1 VGILDAVKTT
11 LAGVTMAVIFGLSF
25 MFTKNALSFTRPFEF
40 LAFRFG
46 ISTVFILM
54 LLGLKVIKL
63 RRKPYRKLLLVAVF
77 QPVLYFIFETLGLSR
92 IPSSEAGIIIAT
104 IPIAVAI
111 LSPIFLR
118 EYPRVPQ
125 IPFLVSSVFGVIF
138 MVGMNSLQGDLLG
151 DLLVLGAVLMAASYN
166 IASRKFSKE
175 FKPEETTFVMML
187 TGGLTF
193 NVLALIDGIDYS
205 KLLIPTVLIGAMY
218 LGIFS
223 SVTAFFLINYMLT
236 KVSPVQSS
244 IFANL
249 TTVVS
254 VLAGTLIR
262 QEQLHW
268 YHLLGMAMILL
279 GTWGVNYVGFKTK
292 TRKEKELT

>member
-1 VGILDAVKTT
+1 VDILDVVKTT

-25 MFTKNALSFTRPFEF
+25 MFTKNALSFVRPFEF

-46 ISTVFILM
+46 VSTVFILM

-63 RRKPYRKLLLVAVF
+63 RRKPYWKLLLVAAF
-77 QPVLYFIFETLGLSR
+77 QPVLYFVFETLGLSR

-111 LSPIFLR
+111 LSPIFLK
-118 EYPRVPQ
+118 EHPHVLQ
-125 IPFLVSSVFGVIF
+125 VPFLVSSVFGVIF

-151 DLLVLGAVLMAASYN
+151 DLLVLGAVLMAAFYN

-187 TGGLTF
+187 AGGLTF
-193 NVLALIDGIDYS
+193 NILALMDGIDYS
-205 KLLIPTVLIGAMY
+205 KLLIPTVFVGAMY
-218 LGIFS
+218 LGILS
-223 SVTAFFLINYMLT
+223 SVAAFFLINYMLT

-262 QEQLHW
+262 REELRW
-268 YHLLGMAMILL
+268 YHLLGMVMILL

-292 TRKEKELT
+292 TREEKEFT